1 MSIHLLADHRRSRTC
16 SSMPFGIDVRFAV
29 EAPREPECARF
40 LQSWRIGGN
49 RADSW
54 PGKALAPVEALS
66 LLPQTFVIERTG
78 QGWRY
83 KLFGAGLVGQL
94 GVDLTGRLVR
104 DVFAPAAAD
113 AMTHLFQGVAWRRAP
128 VAIVGHWSD
137 ANGLEREFECVHAP
151 LTGHDRCVSALLG
164 CLSVREPRRAA

>member
-1 MSIHLLADHRRSRTC
+1 MSIHLLADRRRSRAYPC
-16 SSMPFGIDVRFAV
+16 MPFGIDVRFAV

-49 RADSW
+49 PADPW
-54 PGKALAPVEALS
+54 PGKPLASGEALS

-83 KLFGAGLVGQL
+83 KLFGTALVGQL
-94 GVDLTGRLVR
+94 GVDLTGRLVG
-104 DVFAPAAAD
+104 DVFAPATAD

-137 ANGLEREFECVHAP
+137 ANGLAREFECVHAP
-151 LTGHDRCVSALLG
+151 LTGHDRCIAALLG